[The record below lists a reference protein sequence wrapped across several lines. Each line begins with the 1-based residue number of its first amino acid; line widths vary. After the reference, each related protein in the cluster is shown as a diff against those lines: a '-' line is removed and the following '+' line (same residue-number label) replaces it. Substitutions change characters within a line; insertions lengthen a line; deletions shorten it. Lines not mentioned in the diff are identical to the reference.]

1 MTGDVLSSSAPAS
14 GKRSAPGPDTAS
26 GDAGPG
32 RPRSVERH
40 EAVLAAT
47 RSLLAEEGYSALTF
61 SAVARRAQVTRQ
73 LVNRWWPLKA
83 SLVSEALFGSG
94 VEPWPTTYVGDLRAD
109 LRTFIGAIVVYGSR
123 PDVRAGVAGLTADA
137 DADTPLPGL
146 VEGFLVPLHDSLL
159 ALLEAND
166 TRESI
171 DVPLT
176 LNTIRGAVVMHLIA
190 DRTPPDVVVSHLTD
204 TMFWA
209 LRNPAGE
216 RSG

>member
-1 MTGDVLSSSAPAS
+1 MAGTAPPSRPPVPAAGRTS
-14 GKRSAPGPDTAS
+14 GATSE
-26 GDAGPG
+26 AGPG

-47 RSLLAEEGYSALTF
+47 RELLAEEGYTALSF
-61 SAVARRAQVTRQ
+61 SQVARRAGVTRQ
-73 LVNRWWPLKA
+73 LVHRWWPLKA

-94 VEPWPTTYVGDLRAD
+94 VEPWPTGYTGALRAD
-109 LRTFIGAIVVYGSR
+109 LHTFIGAIVAYGSR

-146 VEGFLVPLHDSLL
+146 VEGFLVPLHASLV
-159 ALLEAND
+159 ALLEANA
-166 TRESI
+166 TRDSI
-171 DVPLT
+171 DPVLT

-190 DRTPPDVVVSHLTD
+190 DRTPPDVVVAHLTE

-209 LRNPAGE
+209 LSPR
-216 RSG
+216 